1 MHIQDTE
8 SVRQNGF
15 FYGYNS
21 IVWFVIFLGAIGGLV
36 IAVVIKYADNILKG
50 FASAF
55 SMVIAI
61 ICSYLLFPDYV
72 PSKLFFLG
80 AVYF

>member
-1 MHIQDTE
+1 MH
-8 SVRQNGF
+8 QNGF
-15 FYGYNS
+15 FYGYRS

-61 ICSYLLFPDYV
+61 VLSYLIFPDYI
-72 PSKLFFLG
+72 PSKSFFLG
-80 AVYF
+80 AVIS